1 MTALIA
7 LAGRLMTLFG
17 RAMSW
22 LLDATQDPDRASWD
36 RSTWLTVDHIL
47 AEVTE

>member
-1 MTALIA
+1 MNALVA
-7 LAGRLMTLFG
+7 LAGRFVTLFG
-17 RAMSW
+17 RAVSW

-36 RSTWLTVDHIL
+36 RSSWLTVDHIL